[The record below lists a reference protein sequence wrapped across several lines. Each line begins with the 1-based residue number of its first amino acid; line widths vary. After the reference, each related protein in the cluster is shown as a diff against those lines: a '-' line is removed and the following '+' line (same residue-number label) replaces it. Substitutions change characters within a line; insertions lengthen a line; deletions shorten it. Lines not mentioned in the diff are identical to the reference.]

1 MKQSCRIWI
10 LSMVFLIVGGYQ
22 NTFAQSKKPNIVILA
37 TGGTIAGAAATGTQS
52 AYTSGAVTIDA
63 MLNAVPGIK
72 DLANIKGEQV
82 ANVGSQDMSFG
93 IMLTV
98 AKRINELLP
107 TAGVD
112 GIVVTHGTDTM
123 EETAY
128 FLNLVVKSDKPVV
141 LVGSMRPSTAV
152 SADGPLNLYN
162 AVAVAG
168 DPNSKGR
175 GVLVVMNDWIHGAH
189 SLTKT
194 STTDVQTFMS
204 PLRGLVGVTA
214 YGKNDYYNVPSWKNT
229 TATEFDISNVSKLP
243 RVDIVFAD
251 VDMSPDLIDASVNAG
266 AKGIVIAG
274 VGNGNMNKVSV
285 EAAARAAKKGV
296 VIVRASRVATGLVGR
311 NVEVNDDDLGFVA
324 SDELNPQKARILLT
338 LLLLNPRPVAQIQQA
353 FYTY

>member
-1 MKQSCRIWI
+1 MKQAYKIWT
-10 LSMVFLIVGGYQ
+10 LSLVFLVVGSCQ
-22 NTFAQSKKPNIVILA
+22 NGFADGKKPNIVILA

-63 MLNAVPGIK
+63 MLDAVPGIK
-72 DLANIKGEQV
+72 NLANIKGEQV
-82 ANVGSQDMSFG
+82 ANVGSQDMSFD
-93 IMLTV
+93 IMLKV

-107 TAGVD
+107 TSDVD

-175 GVLVVMNDWIHGAH
+175 GVLVVMNDQIHGAH

-204 PLRGLVGVTA
+204 PLRGLVGVVA
-214 YGKNDYYNVPSWKNT
+214 YGKADFYNIPPWKNT
-229 TATEFDISNVSKLP
+229 TSSEFDVANVTKLP

-251 VDMSPDLIDASVNAG
+251 ADMSPDLIDASVNAG

-285 EAAARAAKKGV
+285 NAAARAAKKGV

-311 NVEVNDDDLGFVA
+311 NVEVNDDELGFVA
-324 SDELNPQKARILLT
+324 SDELNPQKARILLM
-338 LLLLNPRPVAQIQQA
+338 LLLLNPRPVAQIQNA